1 MSFLLPASAHEY
13 TRCWLEENLHHLH
26 TLLYTLP
33 QREILGWL
41 AAFTPLTI
49 EYVFARIW
57 YDREVIMRL
66 QRSLMIFLVLSL
78 LASAAL
84 IAPAA
89 PAQAATLPLVDDFE
103 SGLPAGQDAN
113 TIPIES
119 FAE

>member
-1 MSFLLPASAHEY
+1 
-13 TRCWLEENLHHLH
+13 
-26 TLLYTLP
+26 
-33 QREILGWL
+33 
-41 AAFTPLTI
+41 
-49 EYVFARIW
+49 
-57 YDREVIMRL
+57 
-66 QRSLMIFLVLSL
+66 MIFLVLSL